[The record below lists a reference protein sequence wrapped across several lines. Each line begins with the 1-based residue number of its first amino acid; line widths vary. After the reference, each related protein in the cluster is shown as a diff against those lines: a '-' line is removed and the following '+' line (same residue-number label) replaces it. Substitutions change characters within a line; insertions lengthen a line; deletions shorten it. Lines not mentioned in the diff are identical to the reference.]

1 MQPISDSY
9 GHYYVMDM
17 DINQFVNYMSEITLC
32 KPFLL
37 NLLLANGHI
46 LFGFMLYTAAHCFT
60 IRLRQVCNVFIHMRS
75 PFHTRGIFGVPTTK
89 GFYKPFFFFA
99 FAPDRVGNF

>member
-1 MQPISDSY
+1 
-9 GHYYVMDM
+9 MDM

-32 KPFLL
+32 KLFLL
-37 NLLLANGHI
+37 NLLLANGHV

-75 PFHTRGIFGVPTTK
+75 HFTPE
-89 GFYKPFFFFA
+89 GFLEFLQPKVSINLFFFA
-99 FAPDRVGNF
+99 FAPDRVRDF